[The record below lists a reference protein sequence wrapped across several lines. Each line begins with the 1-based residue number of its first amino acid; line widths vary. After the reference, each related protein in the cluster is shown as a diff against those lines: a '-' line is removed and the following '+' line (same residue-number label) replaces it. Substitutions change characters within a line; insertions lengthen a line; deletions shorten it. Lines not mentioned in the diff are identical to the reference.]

1 MLLSVRQETN
11 IFFKMRVVKIAN
23 CKTYLKNVIVAL
35 SRNAK
40 KTKTKTA
47 EKRDFCTG
55 VTDRRTDRWTDRP
68 SDRDAF
74 LTAASK
80 NGRFP
85 GTTPSVPAPV
95 ELIMMNI

>member
-47 EKRDFCTG
+47 EKRDF
-55 VTDRRTDRWTDRP
+55 
-68 SDRDAF
+68 
-74 LTAASK
+74 L
-80 NGRFP
+80 
-85 GTTPSVPAPV
+85 
-95 ELIMMNI
+95 